1 MTHGEVA
8 YLSLIEVS
16 ERIRRREISAHEVT
30 LAALARIDAHD
41 SRLNS
46 FARVLR
52 ETAITQALKADAE
65 IARGLWRGPLHG
77 VPIGIKDLLDM
88 EGLPTG
94 CGMPLR
100 QNDPAA
106 QDATLITRLKRAGA
120 VIIGKLHLTEG
131 ATLSHHPSLPRPVN
145 PWGEAYWT
153 GVSSSGS
160 GVAMAAGLCYGALG
174 TDTGG
179 SIRMPSYA
187 CGLTG
192 MKPTWGRVSR
202 HGLYPLAESLDHV
215 GPMARS
221 VADAAAIL
229 GVIAGEDPADP
240 TTLPDPAPDYLAGLG
255 GGGLS
260 GISIGLD
267 RSWAEDRVD
276 PLVVENLNAA
286 IAVLESLGARI
297 RLIEFPATG
306 PLVAAIMPLMTAE
319 VSSAHTATFPAK
331 AELYGPDLRGMIESA
346 GAFTAV
352 DVARAVH
359 GRAAFS
365 GAVRKLF
372 GEVDLLITPAA
383 PAPTP
388 TWDEL
393 DALNGELGAVLDRIG
408 RYTLPFN
415 ATGSPTLSLPS
426 GFAPSGLPLGIQLIG
441 PHLGEALLCRAGHAF
456 QMATDHHTRHP
467 VL

>member
-1 MTHGEVA
+1 MTGADFA
-8 YLSLIEVS
+8 YLSLVEVS
-16 ERIRRREISAHEVT
+16 GRIRRRDISAHEVT
-30 LAALARIDAHD
+30 AAALARIEAHD

-46 FARVLR
+46 FAMVLR
-52 ETAITQALKADAE
+52 DSALDQARQADAE
-65 IARGLWRGPLHG
+65 IAQGLWRGPLHG

-88 EGLPTG
+88 AGLPTG

-100 QNDPAA
+100 QNDPATT
-106 QDATLITRLKRAGA
+106 DATLITRLKRAGA
-120 VIIGKLHLTEG
+120 VLIGKLHMTEG
-131 ATLSHHPSLPRPVN
+131 ATLAHHPSLPRPVN

-160 GVAMAAGLCYGALG
+160 GVATAAGLCYGALG

-179 SIRMPSYA
+179 SIRMPSFA
-187 CGLTG
+187 CGLAG
-192 MKPTWGRVSR
+192 IKPTWGRVSR
-202 HGLYPLAESLDHV
+202 HGLYPLAQSLDHI
-215 GPMARS
+215 GPMART

-229 GVIAGEDPADP
+229 DVIAGEDPADP
-240 TTLPDPAPDYLAGLG
+240 TTLPDPPPDYLSGLDS
-255 GGGLS
+255 GGLK
-260 GISIGLD
+260 GVSIGVD
-267 RSWAEDRVD
+267 RAFVETRVD
-276 PLVVENLNAA
+276 PLVIENLNAA
-286 IAVLESLGARI
+286 LSVLESLGARI
-297 RLIEFPATG
+297 MPVEFPDTG
-306 PLVAAIMPLMTAE
+306 PLVASIMPLMVAE
-319 VSSAHTATFPAK
+319 VSSAHTATFPAM

-346 GAFTAV
+346 QAFSAV

-365 GAVRKLF
+365 GEVRKLF
-372 GEVDLLITPAA
+372 RDVDLLITPGA

-393 DALNGELGAVLDRIG
+393 DALSGEMGAVLDRVA

-456 QMATDHHTRHP
+456 QMATAHHTQHP
-467 VL
+467 RL

>member
-1 MTHGEVA
+1 MTHGDIA
-8 YLSLIEVS
+8 YLSLLAVS
-16 ERIRRREISAHEVT
+16 ERIRRREISAHDVT
-30 LAALARIDAHD
+30 LAALARIEAHD

-46 FARVLR
+46 FAMVLR
-52 ETAITQALKADAE
+52 ESALAQADAADAE
-65 IARGLWRGPLHG
+65 IARGQWRGPLHG
-77 VPIGIKDLLDM
+77 VPIGVKDLLDM

-100 QNDPAA
+100 QNEPAA
-106 QDATLITRLKRAGA
+106 HDATLVTRLKRAGA

-160 GVAMAAGLCYGALG
+160 GVATAAGLCYGALG

-202 HGLYPLAESLDHV
+202 HGLYPLAQSLDHI

-221 VADAAAIL
+221 VADVTAIL

-240 TTLPDPAPDYLAGLG
+240 TTLPDPAPDYLASLG

-260 GISIGLD
+260 GVSIGLD
-267 RSWAEDRVD
+267 RALVEDRVD
-276 PLVVENLNAA
+276 PLVVANLNAA
-286 IAVLESLGARI
+286 LAVLESLGARI
-297 RLIEFPATG
+297 RPIQFPATD

-319 VSSAHTATFPAK
+319 VSSAHTATFPAM

-346 GAFTAV
+346 GVFTAV

-365 GAVRKLF
+365 GEVRKLF
-372 GEVDLLITPAA
+372 RDVDLLITPAA

-426 GFAPSGLPLGIQLIG
+426 GFAPNGLPLGIQLIG
-441 PHLGEALLCRAGHAF
+441 PHLGELLLCRAGHAF
-456 QMATDHHTRHP
+456 QTVTDHHTRHP
-467 VL
+467 DL